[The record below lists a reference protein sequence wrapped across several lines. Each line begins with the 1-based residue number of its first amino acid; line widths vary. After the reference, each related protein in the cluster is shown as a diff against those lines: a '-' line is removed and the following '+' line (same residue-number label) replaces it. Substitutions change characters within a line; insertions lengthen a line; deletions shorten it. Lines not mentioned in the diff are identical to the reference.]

1 MTEMPIE
8 LPARSRRQAEI
19 LAVARRRV
27 EAEGWDALSMRT
39 LATELGIR
47 APSLYKHLPSKDAV
61 RTQLLID
68 AFAQMGQACWHA
80 IETEASVPALLRA
93 YRATA
98 AESPELYRLA
108 TTGPLDR
115 GALPEG
121 LEEWSGQP
129 FFAVIGDPV
138 IAQALWAAAHG
149 LTILELDG
157 RLPPGSDVE
166 ATWEELA
173 GAFA

>member
-1 MTEMPIE
+1 MTDIPIE
-8 LPARSRRQAEI
+8 LPARSSRQAEI
-19 LAVARRRV
+19 LAAARRRV
-27 EAEGWDALSMRT
+27 EAEGWEALSMRA
-39 LATELGIR
+39 LAADLGIR
-47 APSLYKHLPSKDAV
+47 APSLYKHLPNKDAV

-68 AFAQMGQACWHA
+68 AFVQMGQACWQV

-108 TTGPLDR
+108 TSGPLDR
-115 GALPEG
+115 AALPDG

-129 FFAVIGDPV
+129 FFTVVGNPV

-166 ATWEELA
+166 AAWGELA
-173 GAFA
+173 EAFD